1 MVYGQIVSYFLA
13 RTPRPAL
20 KLVCFTLYMKSD
32 VSKYYK
38 ELFCRPSKL
47 KYGLSINVGLP
58 VCCIRNIFCIGSRL
72 SFVLPEYIPV
82 EQNL

>member
-1 MVYGQIVSYFLA
+1 MVYGQIASYFLA

-32 VSKYYK
+32 VSKYYN
-38 ELFCRPSKL
+38 ELFCQSSKL

-58 VCCIRNIFCIGSRL
+58 VCYIRKICCIGSRL
-72 SFVLPEYIPV
+72 SFVLPEYIQV
-82 EQNL
+82 EQNI